1 MYMSYCRQE
10 GTFAELRCALE
21 DVQEHIFGEAEY
33 SISDREIRAFK
44 EMVVFFTDF
53 LKENCILDDKGEI
66 DERILDETCEAMSRS
81 VEDDEME
88 WEENGNAY

>member
-10 GTFAELRCALE
+10 GTFAELRCALG
-21 DVQEHIFGEAEY
+21 DVQDHIFGEAEY

-53 LKENCILDDKGEI
+53 LKENCILDDEGEI
-66 DERILDETCEAMSRS
+66 DERILDETCEAMRKCA
-81 VEDDEME
+81 ED
-88 WEENGNAY
+88 EEPEEADW